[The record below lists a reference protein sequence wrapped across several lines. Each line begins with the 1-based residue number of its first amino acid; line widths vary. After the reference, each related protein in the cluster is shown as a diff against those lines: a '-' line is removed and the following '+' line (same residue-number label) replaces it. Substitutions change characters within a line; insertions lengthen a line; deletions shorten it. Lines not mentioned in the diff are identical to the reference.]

1 MDPLTTGFGG
11 ALLAKALPDDY
22 RGPSGVMAVTVASV
36 VPDLDILSGF
46 FSNDLMGG
54 FTSHRAFTHS
64 LAGVVVMAPLLALA
78 FWRFSRDKNYPR
90 LLALS
95 AFALLW
101 HIFTDLATSW
111 GTMVFHPFS
120 RDRLAW
126 DLLFIIDFT
135 FTAVLLLP
143 HLVAW
148 TYRDPRRALRR
159 GVLLWAILT
168 ALAALANSLVSTFLG
183 VAFHW
188 GLFALLSGVLAALFL
203 APAFKGWGFR
213 QDRAAFCRIG
223 VAALVIYLA
232 TCAVSHFLAVQQVKE
247 FVREKNLTVEAL
259 AALPQPLSP
268 FRWSGLMLTPE
279 GVYQGWFNVFASGPP
294 AFRFFPSAR
303 NDYVARAQK
312 LPEVQTYLWFTR
324 FPVARYRTDGDR
336 HIVEYTDLRFR
347 ARGSRAPS
355 FTFRVTLNGNG
366 DVLTRGFP
374 DADASNSSSA
384 VE

>member
-1 MDPLTTGFGG
+1 
-11 ALLAKALPDDY
+11 
-22 RGPSGVMAVTVASV
+22 
-36 VPDLDILSGF
+36 
-46 FSNDLMGG
+46 
-54 FTSHRAFTHS
+54 
-64 LAGVVVMAPLLALA
+64 
-78 FWRFSRDKNYPR
+78 
-90 LLALS
+90 
-95 AFALLW
+95 LLW

-159 GVLLWAILT
+159 GGLLWAILT

-213 QDRAAFCRIG
+213 QERAAFCRIG
-223 VAALVIYLA
+223 VAALVISLA

-268 FRWSGLMLTPE
+268 FRWSGLVLTPE
-279 GVYQGWFNVFASGPP
+279 GVYQGWFNVLDSGPP
-294 AFRFFPSAR
+294 AFQFFPSAR

-374 DADASNSSSA
+374 DAD
-384 VE
+384 

>member
-1 MDPLTTGFGG
+1 MDPLTTGIGG

-22 RGPSGVMAVTVASV
+22 RGPSGVLAVTVASV
-36 VPDLDILSGF
+36 VSDADILSGF
-46 FSNDLMGG
+46 FNNDLMSS

-64 LAGVVVMAPLLALA
+64 LAGVVVLAPLLALL
-78 FWRFSRDKNYPR
+78 FRRFSRDKNYRR
-90 LLALS
+90 LLAL
-95 AFALLW
+95 AALGLLW

-126 DLLFIIDFT
+126 DLLFIIDFS

-148 TYRDPRRALRR
+148 TYRDPRRALLR
-159 GVLLWAILT
+159 GALLWAILT

-188 GLFALLSGVLAALFL
+188 GLFALLSSVLAALFL

-213 QDRAAFCRIG
+213 QDRAVFCRIG

-232 TCAVSHFLAVQQVKE
+232 TCAGSHFLAVQQVKE
-247 FVREKNLTVEAL
+247 FVREKNLKVETL

-268 FRWSGLMLTPE
+268 FRWSGLVLTPK
-279 GVYQGWFNVFASGPP
+279 GVYQGWFNVLDSDPP

-312 LPEVQTYLWFTR
+312 LPEVQTYLWFAR

-336 HIVEYTDLRFR
+336 HMVEYTDLRFR
-347 ARGSRAPS
+347 TRSRRAPP

-366 DVLTRGFP
+366 DVLTRGFHP
-374 DADASNSSSA
+374 AD
-384 VE
+384 

>member
-1 MDPLTTGFGG
+1 MDPLTTGLGG
-11 ALLAKALPDDY
+11 ALLAMALPDDY

-46 FSNDLMGG
+46 FNNDLMSS
-54 FTSHRAFTHS
+54 FTAHRAFTHS
-64 LAGVVVMAPLLALA
+64 LAGVVVMAPLLALV

-90 LLALS
+90 LLTLS

-159 GVLLWAILT
+159 GGLLWAILT

-223 VAALVIYLA
+223 VAALAVYLGVCTA
-232 TCAVSHFLAVQQVKE
+232 AHFRAVQQVKE
-247 FVREKNLTVEAL
+247 LVREKNLTVEAL

-268 FRWSGLMLTPE
+268 FRWSGLVLTPE
-279 GVYQGWFNVFASGPP
+279 GVYQGWFNVLDSGQP
-294 AFRFFPSAR
+294 AFQFFPSAR

-312 LPEVQTYLWFTR
+312 LPEVQTYLWFAR
-324 FPVARYRTDGDR
+324 FPVACYRTDGDR
-336 HIVEYTDLRFR
+336 HMVEYTDLRFR
-347 ARGSRAPS
+347 TRSSRAPP
-355 FTFRVTLNGNG
+355 FTFRVTLNSNG

-374 DADASNSSSA
+374 DAD
-384 VE
+384 

>member
-1 MDPLTTGFGG
+1 MDPLTTGLGG

-46 FSNDLMGG
+46 FNNDLMSSL
-54 FTSHRAFTHS
+54 TAHRAFTHS

-90 LLALS
+90 LLALT
-95 AFALLW
+95 ALGLLW

-148 TYRDPRRALRR
+148 TYRDPHRALLR
-159 GVLLWAILT
+159 GALLWAILT

-188 GLFALLSGVLAALFL
+188 GLFALLSAVLAALFL
-203 APAFKGWGFR
+203 APALRGWGFR
-213 QDRAAFCRIG
+213 QERAAFCRIG
-223 VAALVIYLA
+223 VAALAIYLA
-232 TCAVSHFLAVQQVKE
+232 TCAVSHFLAVQQVQE
-247 FVREKNLTVEAL
+247 LVREKNLKVDAL

-268 FRWSGLMLTPE
+268 FRWSGLVLTPE
-279 GVYQGWFNVFASGPP
+279 GVYQGWFSVLDSDQP
-294 AFRFFPSAR
+294 AFQFFPSA
-303 NDYVARAQK
+303 NNEHVAQAQT
-312 LPEVQTYLWFTR
+312 LPEVQTYLWFAR
-324 FPVARYRTDGDR
+324 FPVARYRIEGGR

-347 ARGSRAPS
+347 TRSSRAPP

-366 DVLTRGFP
+366 DVLTRGFHP
-374 DADASNSSSA
+374 AD
-384 VE
+384 